1 MNNIHAEVDEIFRT
15 GNKKAVVSLF
25 LSMQGNHIR
34 AVEAETRLTKAQA
47 GIERKDKLIEQ
58 MRAIIID
65 YRIEHKAY
73 CGHDPCNAKK
83 CTCGLSEQIKTALA
97 AERINK

>member
-47 GIERKDKLIEQ
+47 GIERKDELIEQ
-58 MRAIIID
+58 MREALQKIFAIKRTVD
-65 YRIEHKAY
+65 LNLFDIEAIHSIAE
-73 CGHDPCNAKK
+73 A
-83 CTCGLSEQIKTALA
+83 ALRA
-97 AERINK
+97 ADGGK